1 MMRKHIRVTAAIFTK
16 GDLVMAMRR
25 APHKPL
31 PGKWE
36 FPGGKLEEG
45 ELPDAALI
53 REIKE
58 ELGIDIYNL
67 ELFDHSTTIL
77 PDWEVEL
84 SCYLVQSDVEPTEST
99 DHDQLIWLKRE
110 ELASLNWSE
119 ADLPAVR
126 KLIMS

>member
-1 MMRKHIRVTAAIFTK
+1 LKHIKVTAAIFTK
-16 GDLVMAMRR
+16 GDMVLAMRR
-25 APHKPL
+25 ASHKPL
-31 PGKWE
+31 AGKWE

-45 ELPDAALI
+45 ESADDALI

-58 ELGIDIYNL
+58 ELDIDIHNL

-84 SCYLVQSDVEPTEST
+84 SCYLVQSDVEPSEST

-110 ELASLNWSE
+110 ELESLDWSD

-126 KLIMS
+126 KLLKAK